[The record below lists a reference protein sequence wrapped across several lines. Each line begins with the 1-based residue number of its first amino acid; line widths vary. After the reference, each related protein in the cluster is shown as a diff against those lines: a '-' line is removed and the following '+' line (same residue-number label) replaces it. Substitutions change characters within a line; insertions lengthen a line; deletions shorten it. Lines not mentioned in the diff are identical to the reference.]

1 MAMASPYTYLIGWT
15 TQDKWYYG
23 VRYSKDC
30 SPSDLWNTYFT
41 SSKLVA
47 EMRLMYGEPDV
58 VTIRKNFSEPKEAL
72 AWEQK
77 VLRRLN
83 VLRKDKW
90 LNCGVGGTWYIQ
102 KQTQEH
108 ITRRTQNKK
117 HNPLQRELAIKAL
130 QKAAETNTGKQQ
142 SEETQDKK
150 RETYRRNWDKNQ
162 VSAQRQSWVTYRIE
176 GKTYVGNKAVMEAFG
191 ITEPTIYNR
200 VNNPKF
206 NWERLNG

>member
-1 MAMASPYTYLIGWT
+1 
-15 TQDKWYYG
+15 
-23 VRYSKDC
+23 
-30 SPSDLWNTYFT
+30 
-41 SSKLVA
+41 
-47 EMRLMYGEPDV
+47 MRSAYGEPDV
-58 VTIRKNFSEPKEAL
+58 IAIRKTFSEPKEAL

-77 VLRRLN
+77 VLRRLK
-83 VLRKDKW
+83 VLRDQRW
-90 LNCGVGGTWYIQ
+90 LNRGVGGTWYIQ
-102 KQTQEH
+102 KQSQEH
-108 ITRRTQNKK
+108 IIKRTKNKK

-130 QKAAETNTGKQQ
+130 QKAAEANTGKQQ

-150 RETYRRNWDKNQ
+150 RETYKRNWDKNR

-176 GKTYVGNKAVMEAFG
+176 SKTYAGNKAVMEAFG